1 MRNPQDFKNNYI
13 SLDGKEDLINRK
25 QTEKTIQVYNEPIFM
40 EKEIEDLD
48 DITKSYVKPL
58 LGSSTAF

>member
-13 SLDGKEDLINRK
+13 SLDGKENLINRK

-40 EKEIEDLD
+40 EKERR
-48 DITKSYVKPL
+48 
-58 LGSSTAF
+58 FR